1 MTIKPVEI
9 YLKEEVYQIMG
20 AAMDAHRE
28 LGNGFLEAVYQEA
41 LERELSTRNI
51 PFKSQLPIK
60 IKYKDIFLRKEYVA
74 DIICFD
80 SIIVEIK
87 ALSKLGGNE
96 ESQILNYLK
105 ATNFKV
111 GLLVNF
117 GSVGKLEWK
126 KFVS

>member
-1 MTIKPVEI
+1 MTIEPVEI
-9 YLKEEVYQIMG
+9 CLKDEVYQIMG
-20 AAMDAHRE
+20 AAMEVHSE

-41 LERELSTRNI
+41 LERELSSRNI
-51 PFKSQLPIK
+51 PFKSQVPIK
-60 IKYKDIFLRKEYVA
+60 IKYKDVFLRKEYIA
-74 DIICFD
+74 DIVCFD

-87 ALSKLGGNE
+87 ALSRLSGNE

-117 GSVGKLEWK
+117 GSASKLEWK
-126 KFVS
+126 KFVF

>member
-1 MTIKPVEI
+1 MAIEPVEI
-9 YLKEEVYQIMG
+9 YLKDEVYQIMG
-20 AAMDAHRE
+20 AAMEVHSE

-41 LERELSTRNI
+41 LERELSSRNI
-51 PFKSQLPIK
+51 PFKSQVPIK
-60 IKYKDIFLRKEYVA
+60 IKYKDVFLRKEYIA
-74 DIICFD
+74 DIVCFD

-87 ALSKLGGNE
+87 ALSRLSGNE

-117 GSVGKLEWK
+117 GSASKLEWK
-126 KFVS
+126 KFVF